1 MIHSQDLQRAWPDQ
15 TALVYPDI
23 ALSSGEVLLLRG
35 RSGSGK
41 STWLAMVSGLL
52 TPTRGTLSVYGTEP
66 ARLSQNQ
73 RDEWRSRT
81 IGFLP
86 QGARLSP
93 ALTVR
98 DNLRLVAYATGRTP
112 DAKHQQALYENLGL
126 VPLID
131 RRPAQLS
138 GGQALRV
145 ALARAL
151 LHRPPLLLA
160 DEPTAS
166 LDDHNATQAMQLL
179 REQANLH
186 GSTLV
191 VATHDQRAV
200 LALPGARTLWLEGA
214 A

>member
-1 MIHSQDLQRAWPDQ
+1 MIASRNLQYTWPGQ
-15 TALVYPDI
+15 AALHYPDLTL
-23 ALSSGEVLLLRG
+23 AAGSVLLLRG

-41 STWLAMVSGLL
+41 STWLALVAGLL
-52 TPTRGTLSVYGTEP
+52 SPTHGELRVNGQRPGD
-66 ARLSQNQ
+66 LSQAC
-73 RDEWRSRT
+73 RDAWRSHN

-93 ALTVR
+93 ALNVR
-98 DNLRLVAYATGRTP
+98 DNLRLVAYAAGKAP
-112 DAKHQQALYENLGL
+112 DPAHEAALLDALELKSLLG
-126 VPLID
+126 

-151 LHRPPLLLA
+151 LRRPPVLLA

-166 LDDHNATQAMQLL
+166 LDDDNAAQAMGLLRTQA
-179 REQANLH
+179 QAH

-200 LALPGARTLWLEGA
+200 AALTGAQTLWLKDSS
-214 A
+214 